1 MVYSIGMKTVF
12 ETSPPSAILGDEQR
26 GWDQLQFLEPDKVD
40 RLAAMRRQFVTSY
53 GYPVDPHTA
62 PEIVL
67 WPDENKPP
75 PDYALGNNEFML
87 VSPRF
92 RDLVERFE
100 PGVHQFLPVRMFRHE
115 DEVEP
120 FDTFYW
126 FVCCNLL
133 DTLDPELT
141 TLNWRGSYDERMEDG
156 LRRGYWSF
164 DQSVE
169 PKQKPVFSLAAIG
182 DHHLWRDAYHVRN
195 YVHCSDAFSDAL
207 LAAELTGFGLRHY
220 EQVGSA
226 PDSSETGASQQTD
239 KRTKPKE
246 ARVLRAAAR

>member
-1 MVYSIGMKTVF
+1 MVYSIGRESVY
-12 ETSPPSAILGDEQR
+12 EVAPRSAILGGERR
-26 GWDQLQFLEPDKVD
+26 GWDQLQYLEPEKVD
-40 RLAAMRRQFVTSY
+40 RHAAIRRRFAIGY
-53 GYPVDPHTA
+53 GYAVDPDTA
-62 PEIVL
+62 PNIVL
-67 WPDENKPP
+67 WPDKGKPP
-75 PDYALGNNEFML
+75 PDDALGNNEIML

-100 PGVHQFLPVRMFRHE
+100 PNVHQFLPVRMLR
-115 DEVEP
+115 DENDAKP

-141 TLNWRGSYDERMEDG
+141 TLTWSGFYDERMPDG
-156 LRRGYWSF
+156 RRRGHWHF

-182 DHHLWRDAYHVRN
+182 DHHLWRDAYRVRD
-195 YVHCSDAFSDAL
+195 YVHCSDAFGEAL

-220 EQVGSA
+220 EQV
-226 PDSSETGASQQTD
+226 
-239 KRTKPKE
+239 
-246 ARVLRAAAR
+246 